1 VCEDIGH
8 ERGGTATGGTDT
20 HHGSGAGDA
29 SERCTEYRYSAARY
43 FSLICNCVC
52 THISRCDSSM
62 WLFGSSTGRALVS
75 GLCGGCGHDYVR
87 FPGVGAP
94 QAAAR
99 GSIQGI
105 ARSPRPGT
113 CTLGMLRFT
122 WCTRAAPD

>member
-1 VCEDIGH
+1 MSDIGTVLSEYTWEDGEGALPRVRPSIPTSAPRAVCEDIGH

-62 WLFGSSTGRALVS
+62 
-75 GLCGGCGHDYVR
+75 
-87 FPGVGAP
+87 
-94 QAAAR
+94 
-99 GSIQGI
+99 
-105 ARSPRPGT
+105 
-113 CTLGMLRFT
+113 
-122 WCTRAAPD
+122 